1 MTITSTHN
9 EKLIQIRKLQQRRRW
24 RERAGRF
31 VAEGED
37 LLAAADAAGW
47 PALERYCVARSGL
60 AGVEVEP
67 EVLASVSDLGS
78 GTRALGVYEERWAPR
93 PHGPLCV
100 YLHGVS
106 DPGNIGAVLRSAQ
119 AFGAS
124 SVALGPGSADPF
136 GPKAVR
142 ASMGAVFAV
151 PLARA
156 TSLADLPG
164 TRIALVA
171 GAGTPLAELWRLR
184 FGGSTP
190 NAKVETSEAGVGVAG
205 VPVGEL
211 GRVGSEGWT
220 PNAKVEA
227 SEAGAT
233 VAGVPAAE
241 LWRSGSGGENQNA
254 KVGEDG
260 GGVAVSR
267 DADAA
272 GVGAAGFGAGEAGVG
287 AGGASAGDFG
297 ASRGGVTLLIG
308 AERGGL
314 PEELIAGA
322 DHVAQIPIHSHSLN
336 AAMAATVALYEVTR
350 MAPE

>member
-9 EKLIQIRKLQQRRRW
+9 EKLTQIRKLQQRRRW

-67 EVLASVSDLGS
+67 EVLASVSELGS
-78 GTRALGVYEERWAPR
+78 GTRALGVYEERWAAR
-93 PHGPLCV
+93 PFGPLCV

-106 DPGNIGAVLRSAQ
+106 DPGNIGTVLRSAL

-124 SVALGPGSADPF
+124 SVALGSGSADPF

-156 TSLADLPG
+156 PSLTDLPG
-164 TRIALVA
+164 TTIALVA
-171 GAGTPLAELWRLR
+171 GAATPLAELWRSMSE
-184 FGGSTP
+184 GSTP
-190 NAKVETSEAGVGVAG
+190 NAKLDPSEAGDRVTA
-205 VPVGEL
+205 VPVAQ
-211 GRVGSEGWT
+211 RWHFGSEG
-220 PNAKVEA
+220 
-227 SEAGAT
+227 SI
-233 VAGVPAAE
+233 
-241 LWRSGSGGENQNA
+241 QNA
-254 KVGEDG
+254 KVAEQ
-260 GGVAVSR
+260 
-267 DADAA
+267 
-272 GVGAAGFGAGEAGVG
+272 
-287 AGGASAGDFG
+287 
-297 ASRGGVTLLIG
+297 GGVTLLIG
-308 AERGGL
+308 AEREGL
-314 PEELIAGA
+314 PEEILAGA